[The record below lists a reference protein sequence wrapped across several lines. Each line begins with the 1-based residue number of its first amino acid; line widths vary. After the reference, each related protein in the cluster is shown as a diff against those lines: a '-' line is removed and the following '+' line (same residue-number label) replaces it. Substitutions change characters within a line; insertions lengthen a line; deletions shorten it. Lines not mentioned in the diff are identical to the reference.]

1 MKLTATAVHT
11 VFTIHRSAEVTNPT
25 ELTVQFCK
33 QHYRKKELTIMAFY
47 TLTVIFHELKSI
59 CMKCDVNHATY

>member
-33 QHYRKKELTIMAFY
+33 QHYRKKRVDNYGFLY
-47 TLTVIFHELKSI
+47 TDCNLS
-59 CMKCDVNHATY
+59 

>member
-47 TLTVIFHELKSI
+47 TDCNLS
-59 CMKCDVNHATY
+59 